1 MGKIFHDLWRVDLDT
16 SLGASLEPPSSEIA
30 KQIRPVHS
38 AQIHTMLLEWSRSC
52 I

>member
-1 MGKIFHDLWRVDLDT
+1 MGKIFHDLWADLDT

-30 KQIRPVHS
+30 KQICPVHS
-38 AQIHTMLLEWSRSC
+38 AQILTMLNAGLEVVS